1 MSETYN
7 FETMLRVEGTVR
19 GYSKLDAYNSIKS
32 LASWSYDTFGDSLQG
47 RVEDVELYLKVDN
60 IIEGRVVISTNETE
74 VWRPRP
80 LVPKAPEPEQVILP
94 DSRMWLP

>member
-32 LASWSYDTFGDSLQG
+32 LASWSYETFGDSLQG
-47 RVEDVELYLKVDN
+47 RVEDVELYLKVD
-60 IIEGRVVISTNETE
+60 ST
-74 VWRPRP
+74 
-80 LVPKAPEPEQVILP
+80 VPKAPEPEQVILP
-94 DSRMWLP
+94 DNRLWMP

>member
-32 LASWSYDTFGDSLQG
+32 LASWSYETFWDSLQG
-47 RVEDVELYLKVDN
+47 GVEDVELYLKVD
-60 IIEGRVVISTNETE
+60 ST
-74 VWRPRP
+74 
-80 LVPKAPEPEQVILP
+80 VPKAPEPEQVILP
-94 DSRMWLP
+94 DNRMWLP